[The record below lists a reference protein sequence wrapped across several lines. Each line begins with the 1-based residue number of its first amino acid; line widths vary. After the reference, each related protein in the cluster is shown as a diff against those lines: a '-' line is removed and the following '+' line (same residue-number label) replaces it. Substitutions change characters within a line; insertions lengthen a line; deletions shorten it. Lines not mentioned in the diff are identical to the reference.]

1 MSNLQGLGTGLS
13 KAALLFEPYERQ
25 ARLYPAF
32 LCILPLVVMAIT
44 LYGNQLLD
52 MKGIFALAGGA
63 GLMYLLADIV
73 RSKGKERRKLSGR
86 NGAAP
91 LASRSYVTEMV
102 S

>member
-44 LYGNQLLD
+44 LYGNQLLVVV
-52 MKGIFALAGGA
+52 
-63 GLMYLLADIV
+63 Y
-73 RSKGKERRKLSGR
+73 
-86 NGAAP
+86 
-91 LASRSYVTEMV
+91 
-102 S
+102 